1 MTSLERSWNVWRR
14 FNMIRLKSPEEIV
27 KIEVAAKIVA
37 EVLMRLSEYAVV
49 GASAYDM
56 EMAATEFIHNRGGT
70 PAFKGYGGYPYT
82 LCVSVND
89 EIIHGFPSRDKIF
102 AAGDIVSVDCGVL
115 KDGYYGDAAKTF
127 VVDEFLNER
136 DRLLLEKTEE
146 SLYEG
151 IRAAVAGNRLGDIGH
166 AVQTCVEGV
175 GFSVIRDYVG
185 HGIGSSLHEDP
196 HIPNFGRQGSGMLLR
211 VGMTLAIEPM
221 VASGQYN
228 VELLEDGWTAVT
240 ADGSRAA
247 HFEHDIA
254 IMEDG
259 PRILSRL

>member
-1 MTSLERSWNVWRR
+1 ML
-14 FNMIRLKSPEEIV
+14 RLKSLEEIG
-27 KIEVAAKIVA
+27 KIEIAAKIVA
-37 EVLMRLSEYAVV
+37 EVLAMLSQYAVS
-49 GASAYDM
+49 GACAYDM
-56 EMAATEFIHNRGGT
+56 ERAASEYILKRGGT
-70 PAFKGYGGYPYT
+70 PAFKGYSGYPYT
-82 LCVSVND
+82 LCVSLNEEV
-89 EIIHGFPSRDKIF
+89 IHGFPLREKVF
-102 AAGDIVSVDCGVL
+102 AHGDIVSVDCGVV
-115 KDGYYGDAAKTF
+115 KDGYYGDAAKSF
-127 VVDEFLNER
+127 VVGDFISEN

-151 IRAAVAGNRLGDIGH
+151 IAMAVPNNRIGDISY
-166 AVQTCVEGV
+166 AVQSCVESA

-185 HGIGSSLHEDP
+185 HGVGLKLHEDP
-196 HIPNFGRQGSGMLLR
+196 QVPNFGRKGTGMLLR

-221 VASGQYN
+221 VASGN
-228 VELLEDGWTAVT
+228 HKLELLKDGWTTVT